1 MTATQ
6 FGSFNGTLR
15 HGSGD
20 YLVVRKGMIVDRI
33 PPTDPR
39 FRDLQASFVDEANE
53 ITQTDF
59 SPDESS
65 FPKESLPLPEMD
77 TSYLHRDS
85 DERLR
90 PGVDF
95 EDSNQVMPAPNFQP
109 VSQPNTWRE
118 TWDRGVP
125 STAEAV
131 EFEAGSP
138 QAAMLQALQSHEA
151 GGQPHP
157 TKRVAKEPR
166 RVSNYTG
173 NTTGRQTDYERRA
186 TSPLDAYEP
195 GTPQSGML
203 LALNSAENGGR
214 SDSKRS
220 ATSNSRLTTN
230 HRNSPTALPRELIE
244 AVQIYSGR

>member
-1 MTATQ
+1 MTARQ
-6 FGSFNGTLR
+6 HSKLNATLR
-15 HGSGD
+15 DANGNYHVIRGGT
-20 YLVVRKGMIVDRI
+20 VVDRVG
-33 PPTDPR
+33 PTDPR
-39 FRDLQASFVDEANE
+39 YGQVQASYIDETGAA
-53 ITQTDF
+53 TQTDF
-59 SPDESS
+59 SSDESS
-65 FPKESLPLPEMD
+65 FPNEKLPLPELD

-157 TKRVAKEPR
+157 TKRVAESR
-166 RVSNYTG
+166 RVSTYNG

-203 LALNSAENGGR
+203 LALNSAENGVP

-230 HRNSPTALPRELIE
+230 SSNATRLPPVLLDALKVY
-244 AVQIYSGR
+244 ASGGR